1 MQCGYTSHRVLTQF
15 AFAVLLAQSPGVA
28 PDWEL
33 KPKAEKIVPEVG
45 RLKPLLEQLQ
55 PEKWTAAG
63 ASQAYERQLKECLAQ
78 IGYVQSTAA
87 RFAGQPSRLTL
98 AVETL
103 VRLESVLELSES
115 VSRAVRRYQNPAV
128 ADLLDSEINAAG
140 ASRDWLR
147 HHVMELSAMREKE
160 LESAEQ
166 EAQRCREKTL
176 KQGGRK

>member
-1 MQCGYTSHRVLTQF
+1 M
-15 AFAVLLAQSPGVA
+15 LLAVQSPGIA
-28 PDWEL
+28 PDWDL
-33 KPKAEKIVPEVG
+33 KPRAEKIGPEAA
-45 RLKPLLEQLQ
+45 RLRPLFDQLQ

-63 ASQAYERQLKECLAQ
+63 APAAYEKQYKDCLEQ
-78 IGYVQSTAA
+78 IGFVQNAA
-87 RFAGQPSRLTL
+87 VRFAAQPAKLTL

-103 VRLESVLELSES
+103 VRLESLLQLSS
-115 VSRAVRRYQNPAV
+115 SISQAVRRYQNPAV
-128 ADLLDSEINAAG
+128 ADLLDSEILAAG

-147 HHVMELSAMREKE
+147 QHVMELSAVREKE